1 MAQPQNFRSAFN
13 GFNREDVVRYLE
25 YLNAKHQNQI
35 NQLTAE
41 AEELRS
47 RLSNQTEA
55 VIQDRTASLQ
65 TEIGELTRQLEQ
77 AREELEQARQ
87 PETGS
92 QELTASLQAENGELS
107 RQLEQNQQELE
118 QTRQTLE
125 QTQRELEEARADLSQ
140 ARQELADARPVPPIP
155 PEKPAQPPQP
165 DIANP
170 ELAAYRRAEFV
181 EQAAKHRAELIYHQ
195 ANGVLTEATAK
206 VENLSGS
213 LTELADQTMSQLTQ
227 LQVAVSGSKQALQD
241 ALAIMKAIRPNP

>member
-13 GFNREDVVRYLE
+13 GFNREDVVHYLE

-55 VIQDRTASLQ
+55 VIQDRTESLQ
-65 TEIGELTRQLEQ
+65 AEIGELTRQLEQ

-87 PETGS
+87 PEEVS

-125 QTQRELEEARADLSQ
+125 QTQRELEEARADLSR
-140 ARQELADARPVPPIP
+140 ARQELADALPVPPTP
-155 PEKPAQPPQP
+155 SEKPAHPPRP